1 MSVAL
6 PIGGVIPPVV
16 TPRTSNGELDLPGL
30 ERVVEYLVAGGVS
43 GLFVL
48 GSSGE
53 VAFLSD
59 ADREVILRETVRV
72 SAGRVPVLAGVNDM
86 STTRVIDQIRLAER
100 SGVDAVVATAP
111 FYVLPSDAEIE
122 EHFRLLAASTSLAIY
137 AYDVPVRVHR
147 KLSPEFLVRLGVEG
161 VLAGV
166 KDSSGDDV
174 SFRRLVAQN
183 RAAGSP
189 LVLFTGHEVVVDG
202 ALLAGADG
210 VVPGLGNVDP
220 RRYVE
225 LVAAAR
231 AGDWETA
238 RRLQEELNELFEIVF
253 QARGVGG
260 EAAGLG
266 AFKTAMVTLGI
277 IESNGMSAPVPSLS
291 GETVDRID
299 QIVRASRVPVATVE
313 RSN

>member
-1 MSVAL
+1 MSVPL
-6 PIGGVIPPVV
+6 PTGGVIPPLV
-16 TPRTSNGELDLPGL
+16 TPRTSDGALDLAAL
-30 ERVVEYLVAGGVS
+30 EDVVEHLVAGGVS

-86 STTRVIDQIRLAER
+86 STARVIEQIRLAER
-100 SGVDAVVATAP
+100 AGVDALVATAP
-111 FYVLPSDAEIE
+111 FYVLPSDREIE
-122 EHFRLLAASTSLAIY
+122 EHFRLLAASTPLPIY

-147 KLSPEFLVRLGVEG
+147 KLSPELLVRLGLDG
-161 VLAGV
+161 VIAGV

-183 RAAGSP
+183 RAAGKP

-220 RRYVE
+220 RRYVD

-231 AGDWETA
+231 ADDWATA

-253 QARGVGG
+253 QAQGVGG

-266 AFKTAMVTLGI
+266 AFKTALVELGI
-277 IESNGMSAPVPSLS
+277 IGSNRMSAPVPSLS
-291 GETVDRID
+291 GDAADRIRE
-299 QIVRASRVPVATVE
+299 IVARSAVPVAA
-313 RSN
+313 R

>member
-1 MSVAL
+1 MSVPL
-6 PIGGVIPPVV
+6 PSGGVIPPVV
-16 TPRTSNGELDLPGL
+16 TPRSNDGALDLPAL
-30 ERVVEYLVAGGVS
+30 QNVIEHLIAGGVS

-59 ADREVILRETVRV
+59 SDREVILRETVRI

-86 STTRVIDQIRLAER
+86 STARVIEQIRIAER
-100 SGVDAVVATAP
+100 SGVDAVVATTP

-122 EHFRLLAASTSLAIY
+122 QHFRLLAASTALPIY

-147 KLSPEFLVRLGVEG
+147 KLAPEMLVRLGLDG
-161 VLAGV
+161 VIVGV

-183 RAAGSP
+183 RRAGSP
-189 LVLFTGHEVVVDG
+189 LALFTGHEVVVDG

-220 RRYVE
+220 RRYVD
-225 LVAAAR
+225 LVTAAR
-231 AGDWETA
+231 EGDWDTV

-253 QARGVGG
+253 QAHGVGG

-266 AFKTAMVTLGI
+266 AFKTALAHLGL
-277 IESNGMSAPVPSLS
+277 IESNVMSSPVPSLG
-291 GETVDRID
+291 GETADRI
-299 QIVRASRVPVATVE
+299 RAIVE
-313 RSN
+313 RSNVPVAAH